1 MILEKEEE
9 YIIKIMEIYI
19 MENGKKVN
27 KKEKEFIIGMLN
39 NGKVIDMKEDGKKMK
54 EMVMEFIIILRPLQA
69 ESPMSSLLTE
79 TVSCWKESIQYTISI
94 LSDLLRSI
102 CFH

>member
-9 YIIKIMEIYI
+9 YIIIIMEIYI

-54 EMVMEFIIILRPLQA
+54 EMVMEFIIILMVIKKWEDIQM
-69 ESPMSSLLTE
+69 ELL
-79 TVSCWKESIQYTISI
+79 
-94 LSDLLRSI
+94 
-102 CFH
+102 